1 MVMSLHVYQD
11 SLYHSVVCTHGLL
24 VTDAHGILPT
34 TCPVLFFSE
43 WFPVNRHFYK
53 VRMNSLMKKKQS
65 KMALHSS
72 IAKGH
77 AIKQSSWTADLQ
89 TDLISQAALG
99 GYAALS
105 NPF

>member
-1 MVMSLHVYQD
+1 M
-11 SLYHSVVCTHGLL
+11 T
-24 VTDAHGILPT
+24 
-34 TCPVLFFSE
+34 
-43 WFPVNRHFYK
+43 
-53 VRMNSLMKKKQS
+53 
-65 KMALHSS
+65 LHSS

-77 AIKQSSWTADLQ
+77 AIKQSFWTADLQ